1 MGLSL
6 SAEQKDLLSIFNIQ
20 QQYIIPSYQR
30 AYSWEYDECY
40 QLYSDIMEAFNTKQD
55 YFIGNLVIA
64 KSNEDKSKLE
74 VIDGQQR
81 LTTLLI
87 FFKVLHTF
95 IPDFD
100 ILKECFTKKDIY
112 TKKEIFRIESHV
124 FEVLD
129 KNDFEEIFTYS
140 IDNFESKLGVF
151 KDKNG
156 NFQIKNFKNRF
167 ERNAL
172 FFYNWVKYYQ
182 KQGGNLEDFIKF
194 LLESTYLLPIEL
206 SGNTFEEASNKAL
219 KIFET
224 LNNRGKSLDDAD
236 IFKGKLYEKAKKN
249 NDVASFIEQWKEL
262 RESCEYLGIKIDDV
276 FRYYSHVIRGREGKT
291 SSEINIRDFFTK
303 MEYSP
308 FETKNYNEI
317 LDELFKIIQAVEF
330 IMQEKSKPTELAKWL
345 QLVEIYT
352 NQYPKIALIVYLFL
366 NTNGN
371 DKNNEKAL
379 IDFLKKL
386 IRFAYYAGSTS
397 TIKFQ
402 IFNIIRDISIGK
414 EVDSYIKSDVREE
427 YFEYLGLLKNGY
439 ALLAFYLAQDKA
451 LEFFHI
457 DRLINYRDEKYLYF
471 DWTNLNIA
479 RAMNKLGNFIILDI
493 NKKNLSF
500 DKKAD
505 YYQTSKIEEVQSL
518 SKQLKDLTYA
528 DFEERDKKLRG
539 ILVRFFQGEL

>member
-95 IPDFD
+95 MPDFD
-100 ILKECFTKKDIY
+100 ILKDCFTKKDIY
-112 TKKEIFRIESHV
+112 TKNEIFRIESQV
-124 FEVLD
+124 FEVPD
-129 KNDFEEIFTYS
+129 KGDFEIVIKYEQIDFEEKIQH
-140 IDNFESKLGVF
+140 F
-151 KDKNG
+151 KDKKG
-156 NFQIKNFKNRF
+156 NFLIKQFDNRF

-172 FFYNWVKYYQ
+172 FFYSWIDYY
-182 KQGGNLEDFIKF
+182 KKNNGDLREFIKF

-206 SGNTFEEASNKAL
+206 SGNTFEDARTKAL

-224 LNNRGKSLDDAD
+224 LNNRGKSLEDAD
-236 IFKGKLYEKAKKN
+236 IFKGKLYEKATKN
-249 NDVASFIEQWKEL
+249 NDVQSFIEQWKEL
-262 RESCEYLGIKIDDV
+262 RESCEFLGIKIDDV

-291 SSEINIRDFFTK
+291 SAEINIRDFFTK

-317 LDELFKIIQAVEF
+317 LEELFRVVKAIEF
-330 IMQEKSKPTELAKWL
+330 IAQEKNKNTALAKWL

-366 NTNGN
+366 NNNNGSDN
-371 DKNNEKAL
+371 L

-386 IRFAYYAGSTS
+386 IRFTYYAGSTS

-402 IFNIIRDISIGK
+402 IFNIIRDISINK
-414 EVDSYIKSDVREE
+414 PLDTYKKDITNDFF
-427 YFEYLGLLKNGY
+427 YHMGLLKNGY
-439 ALLAFYLAQDKA
+439 ALLAFYLTQDVA
-451 LEFFHI
+451 LNFFHI
-457 DRLINYRDEKYLYF
+457 DKIINYKDKKYLHF
-471 DWTNLNIA
+471 DWTDLHIENAINSI
-479 RAMNKLGNFIILDI
+479 GNFVILDI
-493 NKKNLSF
+493 DKKNLTL

-505 YYQTSKIEEVQSL
+505 YYQTSKIDEVKAL
-518 SKQLKDLTYA
+518 SERMKDYSFE
-528 DFEERDKKLRG
+528 DFEERDKRLKEVLIKFFRDE
-539 ILVRFFQGEL
+539 LV